1 MTKNI
6 AEPTMASIRLIGGI
20 LQRRSSMVGN
30 LEVAH
35 FGNLNWCISPPSH
48 LSRIGMDNR
57 PYLSLKNP
65 RLSGTPQQAVH
76 DFAGSK
82 HLP

>member
-1 MTKNI
+1 
-6 AEPTMASIRLIGGI
+6 
-20 LQRRSSMVGN
+20 
-30 LEVAH
+30 
-35 FGNLNWCISPPSH
+35 
-48 LSRIGMDNR
+48 MDNR
-57 PYLSLKNP
+57 RYLSLKNP